1 MLHVNK
7 CVQEVTPVFN
17 WLLAIIKSKNDEQIL
32 DSEELGNEKQG
43 YQGEQAPFRS
53 FSVPSP
59 PPPSLILNF
68 VISLVRSENPYVLIV
83 GESMWYSHLGLRIHR
98 RAQSPYKLL
107 FLIRLHLFTSMR
119 SHI

>member
-17 WLLAIIKSKNDEQIL
+17 WLLAIIKSKNGEQIL

-59 PPPSLILNF
+59 P
-68 VISLVRSENPYVLIV
+68 
-83 GESMWYSHLGLRIHR
+83 
-98 RAQSPYKLL
+98 LL
-107 FLIRLHLFTSMR
+107 F
-119 SHI
+119 